1 MTRRRLPTP
10 AQIRAMP
17 VTSVRD
23 LCDALEAAGLIVE
36 PGGSHLRV
44 VTARGVR
51 VGTLPH
57 TPSDHRTLRNCRSD
71 MAHRI
76 AAIRQR
82 RPGDRKRTPD
92 LPTGSR

>member
-71 MAHRI
+71 LVRRI
-76 AAIRQR
+76 TEITSNH
-82 RPGDRKRTPD
+82 PRKATR
-92 LPTGSR
+92 